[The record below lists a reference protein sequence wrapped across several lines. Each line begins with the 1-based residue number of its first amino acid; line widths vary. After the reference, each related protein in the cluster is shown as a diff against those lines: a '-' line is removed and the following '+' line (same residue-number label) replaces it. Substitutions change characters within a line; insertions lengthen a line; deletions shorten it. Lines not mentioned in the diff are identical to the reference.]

1 MLFGQV
7 RTTLINDEPWFV
19 GRDIAESLAY
29 SNISKALND
38 HVDQE
43 DKSIFQRS
51 DFATLENHIPK
62 SAFPVKFAPADIPN
76 RGLTFINES
85 GLYSLILSSK
95 LKTAKKFKHWV
106 TSEVLPAIRK
116 PNQPALF
123 I

>member
-19 GRDIAESLAY
+19 GKDIATALGY
-29 SNISKALND
+29 SNASDALGK
-38 HVDQE
+38 HVDRE
-43 DKSIFQRS
+43 DKDVIANR
-51 DFATLENHIPK
+51 DNAGRKNK
-62 SAFPVKFAPADIPN
+62 PAVI
-76 RGLTFINES
+76 INES

-95 LKTAKKFKHWV
+95 LQTAKKFKHWV